1 MIIIYSRI
9 KKKNILRESTFALVQ
24 SVIPVE
30 CEIVE
35 QIFHDIPLAPSTL
48 LFTRVRWVS

>member
-1 MIIIYSRI
+1 MIIIYFRI
-9 KKKNILRESTFALVQ
+9 KKKKTLRETFALVQ

-35 QIFHDIPLAPSTL
+35 QIFHDIPLTPSTL